1 MRYKNP
7 GGLLA
12 LLLVLGLVLAACG
25 GSGTE
30 TTESSETTTGETTA
44 TTTAGTEPMGEP
56 EECTADEFGCV
67 VVAPGDP
74 IKLGSLLVVT
84 GPNSSLGLDS
94 QYGVEMA
101 LDYADGA
108 FDDVNGQIQGHDVTL
123 VAEDDGCSAEGGT
136 AGADKLASDSQIVAV
151 IGTSCSSAA
160 LGVADTILGNKGIT
174 LISPSNTGPALTAEA
189 TRNPFYYRT
198 AHNDKL
204 QGAAVAEFAYNE
216 LGLTTAA
223 TVHDGSPYA
232 EGLAGAFAE
241 SFTALGGTIT
251 NAEAVQTG
259 DTDFSGV
266 LTTIGA
272 GAPEMLYFPI
282 FVAEGALLAQ
292 QAKDALEADVVLAG
306 SDGLWSDDFYS
317 AVSDDVYL
325 SGPDVSSFAGDAA
338 LYADIFLPRYSEKYG
353 SEPLSAFHAHAWDAT
368 NIVLAA
374 LDAVAI
380 AGEDG
385 TLYIPRTA
393 LRDAIGATSGYTG
406 ITGVLSCNS
415 LGDCQ
420 PSATIAVFQVAGGAM
435 DTSAPVF
442 SVVKELEG

>member
-1 MRYKNP
+1 
-7 GGLLA
+7 
-12 LLLVLGLVLAACG
+12 
-25 GSGTE
+25 
-30 TTESSETTTGETTA
+30 
-44 TTTAGTEPMGEP
+44 
-56 EECTADEFGCV
+56 
-67 VVAPGDP
+67 
-74 IKLGSLLVVT
+74 
-84 GPNSSLGLDS
+84 
-94 QYGVEMA
+94 
-101 LDYADGA
+101 
-108 FDDVNGQIQGHDVTL
+108 
-123 VAEDDGCSAEGGT
+123 
-136 AGADKLASDSQIVAV
+136 
-151 IGTSCSSAA
+151 
-160 LGVADTILGNKGIT
+160 
-174 LISPSNTGPALTAEA
+174 
-189 TRNPFYYRT
+189 
-198 AHNDKL
+198 
-204 QGAAVAEFAYNE
+204 VAEFAYNE
-216 LGLTTAA
+216 LGLKTAA

-232 EGLAGAFAE
+232 EGLAGAFAD

-292 QAKDALEADVVLAG
+292 QAKDSLGAEVVLAG
-306 SDGLWSDDFYS
+306 SDGLWSDDFYT
-317 AVSDDVYL
+317 AVGDDVYL

-338 LYADIFLPRYSEKYG
+338 LYSDIFLPRYSEKYG

-380 AGEDG
+380 DVDG

-393 LRDAIGATSGYTG
+393 LRDAIGATDGYKG
-406 ITGVLSCNS
+406 ITGILSCND

-420 PSATIAVFQVAGGAM
+420 PSATIAVFKVAGGAM